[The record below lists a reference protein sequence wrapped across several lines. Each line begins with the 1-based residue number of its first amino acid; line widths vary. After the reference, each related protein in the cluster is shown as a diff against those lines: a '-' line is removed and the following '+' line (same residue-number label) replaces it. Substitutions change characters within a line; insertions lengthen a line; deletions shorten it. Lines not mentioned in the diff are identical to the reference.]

1 MLEHKAKRRSSR
13 SQSVCASVIFFS
25 SFLCSIVFPLF
36 LRISVLRYV
45 VLVSRLLSLSL
56 HAEVKSKT
64 ETQRIEIIPLFIRMD
79 EKQEVFWDLDLAE
92 RRKPRDEAIPEFGGN
107 AALRGLLRPT
117 PTEE

>member
-1 MLEHKAKRRSSR
+1 MRPIITIQSSNG
-13 SQSVCASVIFFS
+13 V
-25 SFLCSIVFPLF
+25 
-36 LRISVLRYV
+36 RYLGRQRTKCEYGAIDNERV
-45 VLVSRLLSLSL
+45 PIATEILGK
-56 HAEVKSKT
+56 KS
-64 ETQRIEIIPLFIRMD
+64 ERGIIPLFIRMD